1 MHSIDHSRFRRAVA
15 LGLVASLGSGL
26 AAPALAARAGD
37 TTAIYGHWLADRLAD
52 RAESRT
58 DGSMERLAGSRFPT
72 LRAYVVAFVCDLVRE
87 QGLAEASRILGEEP
101 AGSEGRLAGLFMR
114 GLRSLSSDALPSA
127 ILLSGP
133 DARTIPI
140 ERSAAMPPPV
150 FSAPRV
156 SAGPRCVRPPV
167 RPFAPAVLSPASGGA
182 QPLGP

>member
-1 MHSIDHSRFRRAVA
+1 MHSINHSRFRRAVA

-58 DGSMERLAGSRFPT
+58 DGSMERIAGSRFPT
-72 LRAYVVAFVCDLVRE
+72 LRAYVVAFVGDLVRE

-101 AGSEGRLAGLFMR
+101 VGSEGRLAGLFMQ
-114 GLRSLSSDALPSA
+114 GLRSLSADALPSA

-133 DARTIPI
+133 DARVIPA
-140 ERSAAMPPPV
+140 ERSAASPPPV
-150 FSAPRV
+150 SYAPRA
-156 SAGPRCVRPPV
+156 SAGPTCVRPAE
-167 RPFAPAVLSPASGGA
+167 RPSAVAELCPASGGA